1 MMKGARRYFGLPDD
15 TPAKSSFDPKAEE
28 QSHEQATS
36 DERTPALSGWH
47 RLLRLLTGRGETHG
61 QQR

>member
-15 TPAKSSFDPKAEE
+15 TPAKSSFDPKSEE
-28 QSHEQATS
+28 RSHEQASS
-36 DERTPALSGWH
+36 DEPMPALSGWH
-47 RLLRLLTGRGETHG
+47 RLLRLITGRGETRG